1 MADVDDGT
9 GDEDVFR
16 ELHERWLRGRELV
29 DLEQKGIEIH
39 SCYLLGRI
47 FY

>member
-9 GDEDVFR
+9 GDEDIFR

-29 DLEQKGIEIH
+29 DLEQKGKRDRFN
-39 SCYLLGRI
+39 YNLR
-47 FY
+47 